1 MNKINVT
8 DARKDMSTFFD
19 NVIHEKPIILKKRK
33 YEAVLIEKSLLSV
46 FLSSQKIV
54 VKTVV
59 SESKKVMVIA
69 PMFDVIGEGETRVS
83 AIENLCDNLF
93 AYANEVYNNFMFYYY
108 GQNIKDKL
116 GHIFLEFIHK
126 LLPLFCIFHILLC
139 ENNEQ
144 LLEILEFQSK
154 SKKKQ

>member
-33 YEAVLIEKSLLSV
+33 YEAVLIEKSLLNV

-59 SESKKVMVIA
+59 SEAKKVIVSA
-69 PMFDVIGEGETRVS
+69 PMFEIFGEGETRVA

-93 AYANEVYNNFMFYYY
+93 AYATEVYNNFMFYYY
-108 GQNIKDKL
+108 GQNIKEKL
-116 GHIFLEFIHK
+116 GH
-126 LLPLFCIFHILLC
+126 IFHILLC

-144 LLEILEFQSK
+144 LLEILEFQNK